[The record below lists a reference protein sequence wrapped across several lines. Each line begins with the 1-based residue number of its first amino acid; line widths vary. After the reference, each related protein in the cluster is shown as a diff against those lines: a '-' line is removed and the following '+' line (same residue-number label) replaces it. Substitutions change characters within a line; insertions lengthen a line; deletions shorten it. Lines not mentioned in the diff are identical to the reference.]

1 MSARLRKFIG
11 LLGIVAFVIGYAALA
26 SKIADHLPD
35 KMAVKLAFYLI
46 VGVAWGLPLFPL
58 IRWMN
63 SGR

>member
-11 LLGIVAFVIGYAALA
+11 LLGIVAFVTGYAVLA

-35 KMAVKLAFYLI
+35 NIAVQLIFYLV
-46 VGVAWGLPLFPL
+46 VGLAWGVPIFPL